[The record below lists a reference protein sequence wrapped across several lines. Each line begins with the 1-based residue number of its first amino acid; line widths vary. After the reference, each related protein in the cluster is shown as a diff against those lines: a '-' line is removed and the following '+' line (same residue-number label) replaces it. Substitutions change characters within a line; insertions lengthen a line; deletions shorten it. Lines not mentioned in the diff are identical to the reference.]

1 MPATMIPRDDVAAL
15 IAALEGV
22 ADPSR
27 ELDHRLAAALGADP
41 ADVPRYTASLDCAH
55 RHLHPDA
62 LYCRVDVA
70 ADETTVVLYARRGE
84 IGIGACAAPPRPPRR
99 RSPTASPPS
108 RHGRGAVGKTCREVT
123 TEARSTSAQAPKN
136 SSFLTNFLSLTMR

>member
-1 MPATMIPRDDVAAL
+1 MIPRDDVAAL
-15 IAALEGV
+15 IAALEGA

-70 ADETTVVLYARRGE
+70 ADETTVVLYARRGK
-84 IGIGACAAPPRPPRR
+84 IGIGDV
-99 RSPTASPPS
+99 
-108 RHGRGAVGKTCREVT
+108 RGA
-123 TEARSTSAQAPKN
+123 AQAATSALAYCVAALKARARGGRQDLP
-136 SSFLTNFLSLTMR
+136 RGHD